1 MPSYFNYFY
10 DFWYILSMKHIR
22 IFLASI
28 LLLIPITTYA
38 LEVKEYKLDNG
49 LKVLIIEEHKA
60 PVATFQVWYRVGS
73 RDEPSGKS
81 GLSHLLE
88 HMMFKGTSKY
98 GPSILSKIVQKNGG
112 TDNAY
117 TTKDYTVYFEL
128 FSSDRINLSIDL
140 EADRMQNLTID
151 PKEMISERS
160 VVMEERRLRYED
172 DPQSSL
178 FEEVVAAAFKVQP
191 YQRPVIGWMSD
202 IKSIERD
209 DLYSYYKTYYSPDN
223 AVVVIVGDVYA
234 DEIIGKVDR
243 FFKDIVSGPARKN
256 ITSTEPEQRGE
267 KRVFLKREAE
277 LPYILIAYHTPIF
290 PDEDSYA
297 LDVLS
302 LILSGGK
309 SSRLY
314 QSLVYEKKISLS
326 ASADYSG
333 FNKDPYLF
341 FFSATASPGKS
352 IKNVEDSLYV
362 EIEKIKTKLPSERE
376 IQKAKN
382 QIESSFIME
391 QDSIYMQA
399 MKYGM
404 FEMLGGW
411 RLIDRY
417 LEGIR
422 KVTPE
427 DVVKVAKK
435 YLKEDN
441 RTVGILI
448 PTKEVKSEQ

>member
-1 MPSYFNYFY
+1 
-10 DFWYILSMKHIR
+10 MKHIR
-22 IFLASI
+22 IFFTFI
-28 LLLIPITTYA
+28 FLLIPLNVHPSEVNA
-38 LEVKEYKLDNG
+38 DRKFLSNGVKEYRLENG
-49 LKVLIIEEHKA
+49 LKVLFIEEHKA
-60 PVATFQVWYRVGS
+60 PVATFQVWYRAGS
-73 RDEPSGKS
+73 RNEPAGKS

-88 HMMFKGTSKY
+88 HMMFKGTPKY
-98 GPSILSKIVQKNGG
+98 GPSVFSRIVQKNGG
-112 TDNAY
+112 ADNAY

-128 FSSDRINLSIDL
+128 FSSDRITLPLDL

-151 PKEMISERS
+151 LKEMLSERS

-178 FEEVVAAAFKVQP
+178 FEEVVAAAFKAHP

-209 DLYSYYKTYYSPDN
+209 DLYNYYKTYYSPDN
-223 AVVVIVGDVYA
+223 AVVVIVGDVNA
-234 DEIIGKVDR
+234 DEIIGKVSR
-243 FFKDIVSGPARKN
+243 FFRDIPAGPPRKN
-256 ITSTEPEQRGE
+256 ISSIEPEQRGE
-267 KRVFLKREAE
+267 RRVLLKREAE
-277 LPYILIAYHTPIF
+277 LPYILIAYHTPSF

-302 LILSGGK
+302 QILSGGK

-314 QSLVYEKKISLS
+314 QSLVYEKKISIS

-333 FNKDPYLF
+333 INKDPYLF
-341 FFSATASPGKS
+341 FFSATASPDKD
-352 IKNVEDSLYV
+352 IKEVEDSLYS
-362 EIEKIKTKLPSERE
+362 EIDKIKTEPPSERE

-417 LEGIR
+417 LDGIR

-427 DVVKVAKK
+427 DVVMVAKR

-448 PTKEVKSEQ
+448 PTKEAKSEQ